1 MSKNLKSGLFI
12 MTAIGVA
19 LAPVQVSAFIKVP
32 KIKVPS
38 IPKPPSIPVPSI
50 PIPSLPSP
58 ADLFNTAAQGVGYA
72 NAAAAQ
78 AKGYADKAAMESANN
93 LAKANTWA
101 NLAAAD
107 TAAAAM
113 GFKNYAERMARD
125 SETVGRDQYEGLR
138 NDALRNYT
146 NGSNQAK
153 NIYEN
158 GRSAVAPV
166 VKTANSVANYLT
178 GVCVSQATSS
188 WGKITPYASK
198 AQALNEDGK
207 KAVYR
212 ILRTLGRGSTPDQ
225 QTAADMKVVGQAL
238 GMVTGNGLA
247 LVGNAYQS
255 NWGVSLGASGGWIG
269 GVNSS
274 VSLSMD
280 TFPTNGKYKMAVAV
294 NSGVQVAAG
303 TGTLAPG
310 ASIGFGLGWGPGSS
324 VDASGVTMT
333 AGGALGGVDVSA
345 QWTIPPSLAET
356 MLNDARRGTFS
367 LETLQAAAT
376 QQVRSNIETVC
387 QLPGISAGVGMAT
400 PGNLGDLT
408 FSPGYTHVVWTG
420 SVNQ

>member
-1 MSKNLKSGLFI
+1 ME
-12 MTAIGVA
+12 
-19 LAPVQVSAFIKVP
+19 
-32 KIKVPS
+32 
-38 IPKPPSIPVPSI
+38 
-50 PIPSLPSP
+50 
-58 ADLFNTAAQGVGYA
+58 AA
-72 NAAAAQ
+72 NIT
-78 AKGYADKAAMESANN
+78 
-93 LAKANTWA
+93 AKANNWA
-101 NLAAAD
+101 NLAHADTVSKAAGYSNYVAAKANGYSDKFALEGAVGLASANEWSNLVAAD
-107 TAAAAM
+107 TASKAM
-113 GFKNYAERMARD
+113 GFTNYAARMAAD
-125 SETVGRDQYEGLR
+125 SVTVGRDQYEGLR
-138 NDALRNYT
+138 NSALQAYT
-146 NGSNQAK
+146 SGSNTAK
-153 NIYEN
+153 GLYESA
-158 GRSAVAPV
+158 RSTVAPYQS
-166 VKTANSVANYLT
+166 TPRSFAQYFAQ
-178 GVCVSQATSS
+178 VC
-188 WGKITPYASK
+188 WGPARQNLGQITPFVNR
-198 AQALNEDGK
+198 ALALQGEPQR
-207 KAVYR
+207 AVYR
-212 ILRTLGRGSTPDQ
+212 MLRTLGRGSTPDR
-225 QTAADMKVVGQAL
+225 QTLRDMKVIGQAL
-238 GMVTGNGLA
+238 GMVTANGLA

-255 NWGVSLGASGGWIG
+255 NWGISLGASGGWVG

-274 VSLSMD
+274 VSFSMD
-280 TFPTNGKYKMAVAV
+280 TYPTNGQYKMAIAV

-376 QQVRSNIETVC
+376 QQVRSNVETVC

>member
-1 MSKNLKSGLFI
+1 MSKNLKNRLI
-12 MTAIGVA
+12 IATAIGMA
-19 LAPVQVSAFIKVP
+19 LSPVQAWAGCCSLP

-38 IPKPPSIPVPSI
+38 VPKLPSIPSI
-50 PIPSLPSP
+50 PIPSVPNP
-58 ADLFNTAAQGVGYA
+58 TDLFNTAAQGVGYA

-113 GFKNYAERMARD
+113 GFKNYAERMAAD
-125 SETVGRDQYEGLR
+125 SATVGRDQYEGLR
-138 NDALRNYT
+138 NDALRAYT
-146 NGSNQAK
+146 NQSNQAK
-153 NIYEN
+153 STYESA
-158 GRSAVAPV
+158 RQAVAPV
-166 VKTANSVANYLT
+166 INTANSVAKYVA
-178 GVCVSQATSS
+178 GICVSQATSS

-198 AQALNEDGK
+198 AQALDENGK

-212 ILRTLGRGSTPDQ
+212 ILRTLARGSTPDQ
-225 QTAADMKVVGQAL
+225 QTAADMKTVGQAL

-255 NWGVSLGASGGWIG
+255 NFGISLGASGGWIG

-274 VSLSMD
+274 VSFSMD

-303 TGTLAPG
+303 SGTLAPG

-333 AGGALGGVDVSA
+333 AGGAIGGVDVAA
-345 QWTIPPSLAET
+345 QWTIPPVLAEA
-356 MLNDARRGTFS
+356 MANDARRGSFS
-367 LETLQAAAT
+367 VDSLQSALT
-376 QQVRSNIETVC
+376 GQLISNIQAVC
-387 QLPGISAGVGMAT
+387 QAPGISAGVSFPT
-400 PGNLGDLT
+400 PGNLGDVT
-408 FSPGYTHVVWTG
+408 FSPGYTRVVWTG